1 MSTSLDLKTLLA
13 EVATGRPL
21 TTEEAESAFGIIMS
35 GDATPAQAGGF
46 LMALRTRGE
55 TVDEITAA
63 ARIMRSKMLSI
74 SSPDDAVDTVGTGG
88 DAKGT
93 LNVSSAVAIVV
104 AGCGVRVA
112 KHGNKAL
119 SSKSGAADV
128 LSALGINLDAD
139 MSLIEE
145 ALRDVGLCFLMAPR
159 HHSATRHVAGVL
171 VELGTR
177 TVFNLLGPLTNPA
190 GAKRQLVGVFASQWV
205 EPMAHV
211 LKNLGS
217 KRAWVAHGSD
227 GIDELTVTGP
237 SHVASLNADG
247 SVETFDVTPEDAGL
261 KIWHFTDILGGDP
274 EHNAER
280 LTALLAGEVGAYRDI
295 VLLNSAATLVVA
307 EKAETL
313 VDGVAL
319 AAHAIDSGAARSVLQ
334 GLVTVTNRE
343 TA

>member
-159 HHSATRHVAGVL
+159 HHSATRHVAGVR
-171 VELGTR
+171 VE
-177 TVFNLLGPLTNPA
+177 
-190 GAKRQLVGVFASQWV
+190 
-205 EPMAHV
+205 
-211 LKNLGS
+211 
-217 KRAWVAHGSD
+217 
-227 GIDELTVTGP
+227 
-237 SHVASLNADG
+237 
-247 SVETFDVTPEDAGL
+247 
-261 KIWHFTDILGGDP
+261 
-274 EHNAER
+274 
-280 LTALLAGEVGAYRDI
+280 
-295 VLLNSAATLVVA
+295 
-307 EKAETL
+307 
-313 VDGVAL
+313 
-319 AAHAIDSGAARSVLQ
+319 
-334 GLVTVTNRE
+334 
-343 TA
+343 